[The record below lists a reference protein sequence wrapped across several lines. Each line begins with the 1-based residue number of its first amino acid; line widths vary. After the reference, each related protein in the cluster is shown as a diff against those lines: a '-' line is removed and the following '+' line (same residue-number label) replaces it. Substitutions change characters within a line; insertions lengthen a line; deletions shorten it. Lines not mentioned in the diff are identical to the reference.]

1 MKLTLILMI
10 SGFLSVLIAGLVG
23 IRLKKADQRSENQEL
38 RTVAKG
44 KYAALCAPDETVRVI
59 CQAHLKKPYFYVLT
73 TKRLILDLKKRQEI
87 PVSEIKSVK
96 LYDARG
102 NKTKYLSQAIYAKL
116 KAGKKVTLVRC
127 SASFEE
133 LVAAISG

>member
-1 MKLTLILMI
+1 MKLTLIIMI

-23 IRLKKADQRSENQEL
+23 IRLKKAGQRSENQEL

-116 KAGKKVTLVRC
+116 QAGKKVTLVRC
-127 SASFEE
+127 SASFEG